1 MLSTSLFITSLLAG
15 SVFAAPSIQ
24 KRQTF
29 DVKVGGDG
37 LVFTPNFVNANPGD
51 VVNFI
56 FLNKNHTVTQSS
68 FAEPCGALAG
78 GFDSGFQAVANG
90 TAADKLPTVQYTVTT
105 QPDEPVWFYCK
116 QAIHTANSHCF
127 KGMLFAIN
135 CPKEGEKSLPNFS
148 AKAMSDAFA
157 TDPAPSATQSGDI
170 IPLAPE
176 PTYGGDITVPAYTA
190 AETKTTVVTLNP
202 TSSWTTTYASYPG
215 SPDPTP
221 SSADGSEI
229 KVTVGKDG
237 GLTFDPANVVAK
249 PRDRIVFEFVSKN
262 HTITQSSFAAPC
274 DALRTAAGAS
284 GIDSGFMPIV
294 AGQANP
300 TFTVLVNDT
309 TPLYFHCAQTG
320 HCGKGMVFSVNTDE
334 QGARSSTAFQTLAK
348 QVNGTSA
355 STGGTTTPAGGAA
368 AVATTGASFV
378 AVALA
383 GLIALAL

>member
-15 SVFAAPSIQ
+15 SVFAAPSVR

-37 LVFTPNFVNANPGD
+37 LVFTPNFVNAAQGD
-51 VVNFI
+51 IVNFI

-68 FAEPCGALAG
+68 FAEPCGALEG

-105 QPDEPVWFYCK
+105 PPDEPVWFFCK
-116 QAIHTANSHCF
+116 QALHTANSHCF

-148 AKAMSDAFA
+148 SKAMSDAFA
-157 TDPAPSATQSGDI
+157 TDPAPAPSSTQPGDI

-176 PTYGGDITVPAYTA
+176 PTYGGDITIPAYTA

-229 KVTVGKDG
+229 KVLVGKDG
-237 GLTFDPANVVAK
+237 ALTFEPANVVAK
-249 PRDRIVFEFVSKN
+249 PRDRITFEFMTKN
-262 HTITQSSFAAPC
+262 HTVTQSSFAAPC
-274 DALRTAAGAS
+274 DLFKSTAGVAA
-284 GIDSGFMPIV
+284 IDSGFMPV
-294 AGQANP
+294 TAGQANP
-300 TFTVLVNDT
+300 TFTITVNT
-309 TPLYFHCAQTG
+309 TQPLYFHCAQTG

-348 QVNGTSA
+348 QINGTT
-355 STGGTTTPAGGAA
+355 STNTPATGAA
-368 AVATTGASFV
+368 TTTGASFI